1 MNSNDY
7 TAYIFANADDD
18 ELTAVDIRTLDAE
31 RLAALR
37 ADAAANG
44 DTDLVA
50 TIDSL

>member
-1 MNSNDY
+1 M
-7 TAYIFANADDD
+7 TP
-18 ELTAVDIRTLDAE
+18 AE

-44 DTDLVA
+44 DTALVA